1 MFFYEIR
8 TKAES
13 ESIKKTGG
21 EEHKFI
27 TNALCERSELNYIA
41 NNKEYFIFASN
52 IKKGEIIFNAIFK
65 SKAAVEATFME
76 YIKDL
81 DIDIKIVKISES
93 VLNNIRTLLRVAQS
107 KELVQDKNSIMQD
120 FNFDKIDML
129 FSENLIKDNGSK
141 EKFIAEAES
150 MLLDDTLVP
159 EIERVY
165 TRPLINGAVGHP
177 VHYLIMIEDRTNFDR
192 VKDVLL
198 KSLYKNGRIQSKRY
212 CYVSFDEY
220 DSVDIQSYEALY
232 SSCKD
237 GTIIVNY
244 SQDNET
250 DSEYVRVNRELIE
263 TICDVSQKYKNEVL
277 TILCLFGAQEKMKGL
292 FYERL
297 GNMKLVEIYEN
308 KVCGKRAENYLTG
321 IAKELHIETD
331 EQLFS
336 KIGDS
341 TSLLGSKQLKRIFDE
356 WYSNKLI
363 NSVYP
368 QYEKIGI
375 AASDIERSKQ
385 RGRAIERLNE
395 MIGVEEAKAVI
406 KKALNYYKVQRIYK
420 NKGIECSNPAMHMVF
435 TGNPGTAKTT
445 VARLFAEI
453 MRDNGLLSEGEIY
466 EIGRADIVGK
476 YVGWTANLVKNKFK
490 EAKGSVLFI
499 DEAYSLLDS
508 KEGSF
513 GDEAINTIVQ
523 QMENNR
529 NDTVVIFA
537 GYPDKMEMFLDRNPG
552 LRSRIAFHVHFND
565 YSAEELAKIADLMA
579 DKVKVRFTDR
589 AHDKLLNIFSKA
601 RRTKDFG
608 NGRYVRN
615 IIEQSRMGQAN
626 RIALMNYDEVSD
638 EILQTLTEEDVP
650 DLTEEKTEIKIG
662 F

>member
-1 MFFYEIR
+1 
-8 TKAES
+8 
-13 ESIKKTGG
+13 
-21 EEHKFI
+21 
-27 TNALCERSELNYIA
+27 
-41 NNKEYFIFASN
+41 
-52 IKKGEIIFNAIFK
+52 
-65 SKAAVEATFME
+65 
-76 YIKDL
+76 
-81 DIDIKIVKISES
+81 
-93 VLNNIRTLLRVAQS
+93 
-107 KELVQDKNSIMQD
+107 
-120 FNFDKIDML
+120 
-129 FSENLIKDNGSK
+129 
-141 EKFIAEAES
+141 
-150 MLLDDTLVP
+150 
-159 EIERVY
+159 
-165 TRPLINGAVGHP
+165 
-177 VHYLIMIEDRTNFDR
+177 
-192 VKDVLL
+192 
-198 KSLYKNGRIQSKRY
+198 
-212 CYVSFDEY
+212 
-220 DSVDIQSYEALY
+220 
-232 SSCKD
+232 
-237 GTIIVNY
+237 
-244 SQDNET
+244 
-250 DSEYVRVNRELIE
+250 
-263 TICDVSQKYKNEVL
+263 
-277 TILCLFGAQEKMKGL
+277 
-292 FYERL
+292 
-297 GNMKLVEIYEN
+297 MKLVEIYEN

-375 AASDIERSKQ
+375 SASDIERSKQ

-565 YSAEELAKIADLMA
+565 YSAEELVKIADLMA

-650 DLTEEKTEIKIG
+650 DLTEEKIEIKIG